1 MYRTKIYADNPSQQI
16 VLGFDDCL
24 CTFFVT
30 VLDLHTSDVILDRG
44 TAWHEVMTLEDFLP
58 IVQPFCQQLPLPVLQ
73 SLISAIP

>member
-1 MYRTKIYADNPSQQI
+1 MYRTRIYADNPSQQI

-44 TAWHEVMTLEDFLP
+44 TSWHELMTLEDFLL
-58 IVQPFCQQLPLPVLQ
+58 IVQPFCQQLPLPVLH
-73 SLISAIP
+73 SLISATQ